1 MNLQPR
7 NPSAWDCREA
17 APAPRIG
24 RCKRTGASAGNQFAV
39 PFQASRRRFQDL
51 PVGGGMAES
60 RANRRLFLPLSQ
72 PTRMDLA
79 VHLILGLAA
88 LVAVIFA
95 LRATFEF
102 CAQIDRIA
110 ATLNTGRSSAI
121 IATPGY

>member
-39 PFQASRRRFQDL
+39 PFQASRRRFKDL
-51 PVGGGMAES
+51 PAGGGMAES
-60 RANRRLFLPLSQ
+60 RAYRRLFLALSQ

-79 VHLILGLAA
+79 GHCSLALAA
-88 LVAVIFA
+88 LVAVLFA
-95 LRATFEF
+95 LRSTVE
-102 CAQIDRIA
+102 
-110 ATLNTGRSSAI
+110 
-121 IATPGY
+121 

>member
-1 MNLQPR
+1 MNPQPR
-7 NPSAWDCREA
+7 NPRDCREA
-17 APAPRIG
+17 APTTRIR

-39 PFQASRRRFQDL
+39 PFQAPRRRFQDL

-79 VHLILGLAA
+79 IHLILGLAA

-95 LRATFEF
+95 LGATFEF

-110 ATLNTGRSSAI
+110 ATLNSGRSSAI
-121 IATPGY
+121 IARPGY

>member
-7 NPSAWDCREA
+7 NPSARDCREA
-17 APAPRIG
+17 APAPRIR

-39 PFQASRRRFQDL
+39 PFQAPMRRFQDL
-51 PVGGGMAES
+51 PVGGMAES
-60 RANRRLFLPLSQ
+60 QANRRLFLPLSQ

-79 VHLILGLAA
+79 VHLILGLAV

-95 LRATFEF
+95 LGATFEF